1 VLLDVV
7 LVTAPVTEH
16 GPIVGSQFGSVMPRL
31 ARSADCRDGSA
42 LAVVPSVSV
51 DEPSAQAASLQ
62 AASLQAA

>member
-7 LVTAPVTEH
+7 LVTAVAEH

-31 ARSADCRDGSA
+31 ARSAVCRDGSA

-51 DEPSAQAASLQ
+51 DEPSA
-62 AASLQAA
+62 